1 MGLSKSQKKMVAYS
15 HYFIFVIDRVITD
28 SGGGIGGFT
37 LYLYVILSSQ
47 QKGSFFPG
55 SRES

>member
-1 MGLSKSQKKMVAYS
+1 MVAYS